1 VRDYRRGVLLGLSL
15 AEVFILLLFCFLL
28 LIAPRLAPQP
38 GEGTVGEAPPPLT
51 ADQRSDK
58 DTAVDVPLTLDSIPL
73 TPGLNDESL
82 LPTPLVENPL
92 ESGVAINE
100 GFHNGGTSNAIVKVE
115 QFALEEAAG
124 EAFQDHIPSSDSST
138 GLSEADTTMPDQSAD
153 DAQPELSG
161 EHNWPPIIPLD
172 EAAGY
177 SFDTGSAELSDSFAD
192 KLKSEIRQRILDHLR
207 DYKADVVEVVGHTDE
222 RPINGASNLDNSLI
236 GVFSGQVPAA
246 RLSAADNVGLGMA
259 RAAAVAQVLQLCIE
273 LEDIK
278 VIPYSGGQ
286 VIERG
291 DRLATG
297 QNSGD
302 RSERRRIE
310 IRVRRSTEPVQ

>member
-1 VRDYRRGVLLGLSL
+1 MRDYRRGVLLGLSL

-28 LIAPRLAPQP
+28 LIAPRLVPQSA
-38 GEGTVGEAPPPLT
+38 GESAEEQPPPLV
-51 ADQRSDK
+51 ADQAESTFADR
-58 DTAVDVPLTLDSIPL
+58 PLTLESMPL
-73 TPGLNDESL
+73 TPGMTDANQS
-82 LPTPLVENPL
+82 PNPL
-92 ESGVAINE
+92 SA
-100 GFHNGGTSNAIVKVE
+100 
-115 QFALEEAAG
+115 
-124 EAFQDHIPSSDSST
+124 DP
-138 GLSEADTTMPDQSAD
+138 ADTTPQTSGLSVDLEANDATGETDRASLEALDGSLAENETDSTDRPSNLSDAD
-153 DAQPELSG
+153 ATTSDIDEGPSDPKLAG

-177 SFDTGSAELSDSFAD
+177 SFPTGSAELSESFAA
-192 KLKSEIRQRILDHLR
+192 KLKSEIRQKILDHLR

-236 GVFSGQVPAA
+236 GVFSGAVPAA
-246 RLSAADNVGLGMA
+246 QLSAADNVGLGMA
-259 RAAAVAQVLQLCIE
+259 RAAAVAQVLQSCIE
-273 LEDIK
+273 LNNIS

-291 DRLATG
+291 DQLATG

-310 IRVRRSTEPVQ
+310 IRVRRSTEAIQ

>member
-1 VRDYRRGVLLGLSL
+1 MRDYRRGVLLGLSL

-38 GEGTVGEAPPPLT
+38 EEGSDEEAPPPLT
-51 ADQRSDK
+51 EDQQ
-58 DTAVDVPLTLDSIPL
+58 TAQDSSADVPLTLDSIPL

-82 LPTPLVENPL
+82 SPPPLLKNPFETSAATEGALREDSTSSAIAKL
-92 ESGVAINE
+92 EQPV
-100 GFHNGGTSNAIVKVE
+100 T
-115 QFALEEAAG
+115 EEAAAEVPQDDSASSESFTTPSEG
-124 EAFQDHIPSSDSST
+124 ETAAS
-138 GLSEADTTMPDQSAD
+138 DQSAD
-153 DAQPELSG
+153 EPQPQIIG

-177 SFDTGSAELSDSFAD
+177 SFPTGSAELSESFAG
-192 KLKSEIRQRILDHLR
+192 KLKSEIRQKILEHLR

-222 RPINGASNLDNSLI
+222 RPLNGASNLDNSLI
-236 GVFSGQVPAA
+236 GVFSGQVSAA

-259 RAAAVAQVLQLCIE
+259 RAAAVAQVLQSCIE
-273 LEDIK
+273 LEYIK

-286 VIERG
+286 VVERG

-310 IRVRRSTEPVQ
+310 IRVRRSTEAAQ